1 MNRQLRGSSQTN
13 RQIKTIE
20 TRVNNIEYDFSFNDS
35 YLLKKYLQDLLS
47 VSNFNLIK
55 KVLDND
61 KANYTHKQQ
70 SLF

>member
-1 MNRQLRGSSQTN
+1 MDHTEA
-13 RQIKTIE
+13 IME
-20 TRVNNIEYDFSFNDS
+20 
-35 YLLKKYLQDLLS
+35 
-47 VSNFNLIK
+47 IK